1 MKNLGFRLI
10 ISLFIGALFLASL
23 YKVYMI
29 LNSLVLFQE
38 YTTPVIAFLG
48 LSAYCILSC
57 IFSPNE
63 KGATRT
69 QKIVWIATVLLFVL
83 LYKDDLMNVY
93 NSFQNIRQGY

>member
-1 MKNLGFRLI
+1 MKNSGFRLI

-23 YKVYMI
+23 YKIYMI

-38 YTTPVIAFLG
+38 YTTPVI
-48 LSAYCILSC
+48 AYCILSC

-83 LYKDDLMNVY
+83 LYKDDLMNMY
-93 NSFQNIRQGY
+93 NSFQNIRQGN

>member
-1 MKNLGFRLI
+1 
-10 ISLFIGALFLASL
+10 
-23 YKVYMI
+23 MI

-38 YTTPVIAFLG
+38 YAISIIAFLG

-83 LYKDDLMNVY
+83 FYKDDLLNMY

>member
-38 YTTPVIAFLG
+38 HTMPVIAFLG

-63 KGATRT
+63 KGATKT
-69 QKIVWIATVLLFVL
+69 QKIVWVATVLLFIL
-83 LYKDDLMNVY
+83 FYKDDLLNMY
-93 NSFQNIRQGY
+93 NSFQNIRQG

>member
-1 MKNLGFRLI
+1 MKSSGFRLL
-10 ISLFIGALFLASL
+10 ISLFISALFFAAL
-23 YKVYMI
+23 YKVYVI
-29 LNSLVLFQE
+29 LKFLVLFQE
-38 YTTPVIAFLG
+38 YAIPIIAFLG

-83 LYKDDLMNVY
+83 FYKDDLLNMY